1 MIRILLADD
10 HMLVRAGLKRVL
22 EEAIDIEVIA
32 EATNGKEAFNEFE
45 KVRPDVAV
53 VDISMPV
60 LDGLDTCKQIRS
72 SYPDARIL
80 ILTVHP
86 EEQYALRFFRA
97 GALGY
102 ITKGSS
108 ARELYKA
115 VRLVAKGQRY
125 LSEESKQPILSQLLD
140 RKNSLVSLENLSD
153 REIQVLCLIARGSKM
168 KEISTELNLSVK
180 TVETY
185 RSRILL
191 KLYLR
196 NNADITRF
204 AIQNGLV

>member
-115 VRLVAKGQRY
+115 VRLVAKEQRY

-140 RKNSLVSLENLSD
+140 RKDSLVFLENLSD

-185 RSRILL
+185 RSRIL
-191 KLYLR
+191 
-196 NNADITRF
+196 
-204 AIQNGLV
+204 